1 MELVITPREDLKNL
15 FNECLAEFIP
25 ATVTN
30 TEPESQ
36 RLIYSIKDL
45 AEYLGCSPVT
55 AQRLKNSGKIRYRQ
69 FGRKVVFVPAEV
81 LEDLGR
87 KR

>member
-15 FNECLAEFIP
+15 FNECLQKFTPVTA
-25 ATVTN
+25 TN
-30 TEPESQ
+30 TEEPQ

>member
-15 FNECLAEFIP
+15 FTECLEKFIP
-25 ATVTN
+25 VTATN
-30 TEPESQ
+30 TETDPP

-45 AEYLGCSPVT
+45 AEFLGCSPVT